1 MTAPELRETHPLPT
15 VPLEEAIRRQFRLL
29 ECVADHFDGHR
40 LFCADVGVVPRWGR
54 PDATRR
60 TEAALA
66 DFFAAP
72 AAALVQGAG
81 SGAIRAML
89 TAALGPGERLIVHT
103 SPAYATTATA
113 FRAMG
118 LDLVETDFNTSP
130 AEAAASHVYIQH
142 SRQLPR
148 DSYDPAEVIARY
160 SALGVRALVDDNY
173 AAFRTPRTGVEMGAE
188 ASALSLFKLL
198 GPEGVGL
205 VVGSRDLVD
214 RVHAD
219 NYSGGGQ
226 VQGPQAL
233 DALRA
238 LTHVPVL
245 WAVQSATVTEIAE
258 RLTAGEVPGV
268 AQVRV
273 ANAQDRCVLVRLDA
287 PVARQVIDAA
297 VRYGA
302 APYPVGANSR
312 YEIAP
317 LFYRLSATFLAD
329 TPELA
334 DWTIRINPMRSGA
347 DLVIRILA
355 RALREARCS

>member
-15 VPLEEAIRRQFRLL
+15 VSIEEATARQFRLL
-29 ECVADHFDGHR
+29 ECVAAHFDGR
-40 LFCADVGVVPRWGR
+40 QLFTADVGVTPQWGR

-66 DFFAAP
+66 DFFGAP

-89 TAALGPGERLIVHT
+89 TAALKPGDPLVVH
-103 SPAYATTATA
+103 SAPAYATTATA

-118 LDLVETDFNTSP
+118 LDLVETDFNSS
-130 AEAAASHVYIQH
+130 AAKAAASHVYVQH
-142 SRQLPR
+142 SRQLPE

-160 SALGVRALVDDNY
+160 ADLGVRALVDDNY
-173 AAFRTPRTGVEMGAE
+173 AVFRTPRAGVEMGAE

-205 VVGSRDLVD
+205 VVGSHDLVD
-214 RVHAD
+214 RIHAD

-245 WAVQSATVTEIAE
+245 WAVQSAAVTEIAE
-258 RLTAGEVPGV
+258 RLGAGEVPGV

-287 PVARQVIDAA
+287 PVARRVIEAA
-297 VRYGA
+297 AGYGA
-302 APYPVGANSR
+302 APYPVGSNSR

-317 LFYRLSATFLAD
+317 LFYRLSATFLAGA
-329 TPELA
+329 PELA
-334 DWTIRINPMRSGA
+334 DWAIRINPMRSGA
-347 DLVIRILA
+347 DLVVKILGS
-355 RALREARCS
+355 ALREIRCS